1 MKQIFIIILLFNF
14 LYAGDKK
21 YEYESM
27 IKNIVYN
34 YDDAL
39 ELAKKEDKYIL
50 ALVSTTGC
58 PFCER
63 TKKYV
68 LTNEKVVEIIN
79 NHYIFVNFE
88 RPNTHTY
95 PDFLSSAFC
104 PTMHMI
110 DSKTEDILYQIMG
123 YKTPRKVI
131 KEISMESIK
140 EIEELWES

>member
-1 MKQIFIIILLFNF
+1 MKYFFIVGLLFNF
-14 LYAGDKK
+14 ILAEDKK
-21 YEYESM
+21 FEYESL

-39 ELAKKEDKYIL
+39 KLAKKEHKYIL

-68 LTNEKVVEIIN
+68 LTNKKVLKIIN
-79 NHYIFVNFE
+79 DNYVFVNFE
-88 RPNTHTY
+88 RPHTHTY
-95 PDFLSSAFC
+95 PDFLYSEFC
-104 PTMHMI
+104 PTMHII
-110 DSKTEDILYQIMG
+110 DSDIEDIIYQVMG
-123 YKTPRKVI
+123 YQTPKKVM

-140 EIEELWES
+140 EIEDL